1 MPRIIGID
9 IPENKR
15 LEISLTYIY
24 GIGRRLSNKS
34 LRVWA

>member
-15 LEISLTYIY
+15 LEISLD
-24 GIGRRLSNKS
+24 LSLWNRS
-34 LRVWA
+34 TIIQ